1 MDDVEV
7 LGRKSIDGF
16 TASCLGNGCIG
27 TIGEG
32 ELTSVAEDTAFGC
45 GD

>member
-1 MDDVEV
+1 MDDVKV

-27 TIGEG
+27 AKGEG
-32 ELTSVAEDTAFGC
+32 ELASVAEDTTVGC